1 MSMPFISKVNK
12 MKRILLILLSLI
24 VLISCEESRR
34 DEIARLV
41 KEWDGKEVRFPERPI
56 FTIQGNDTV
65 DFSFRD
71 TEYKVVSYMDS
82 IGCIS
87 CKLQLER
94 WMSFIHEVDSLT
106 NEDVPFVFC
115 FHTSDIKE
123 IRHITW
129 KYNFKYPVFLDEKGT
144 FNTLNHLPDDMD
156 FQTFL
161 LDKDNRIIAIGNPIL
176 NPKVKELYLEKLAS
190 VEEGKSE
197 SLQTELMID
206 KMGIDFG
213 TFLKSENKEGKFQ
226 LTNLGND
233 LLVIHDVI
241 ASCGCTK
248 VEYSKQPVR
257 PDETMDLTIR
267 YEADEVGSFNKV
279 LTIYSNAVGSPHK
292 VWVKGK
298 VK

>member
-1 MSMPFISKVNK
+1 

-34 DEIARLV
+34 DEIARLI

-56 FTIQGNDTV
+56 FTIQGKDTV
-65 DFSFRD
+65 DFSFCD
-71 TEYKVVSYMDS
+71 AEYKVVSYIDS

-87 CKLQLER
+87 CKLQLDR

-106 NEDVPFVFC
+106 NGGVPFVFC

-123 IRHITW
+123 IRRVTW

-144 FNTLNHLPDDMD
+144 FYALNRLPDDMD

-161 LDKDNRIIAIGNPIL
+161 LDKGNRIIAIGNPIL
-176 NPKVKELYLEKLAS
+176 NPNVKELYLEKLAS
-190 VEEGKSE
+190 VEVGKSKL
-197 SLQTELMID
+197 LQTELVID
-206 KMGIDFG
+206 RKEIDFG
-213 TFLKSENKEGKFQ
+213 TFLKSENREGKFQ
-226 LTNLGND
+226 LTNKGDN

-241 ASCGCTK
+241 TSCGCTM

-257 PDETMDLTIR
+257 PNETMELTVR
-267 YEADEVGSFNKV
+267 YEVDEVGSFNKV

-292 VWVKGK
+292 IWVKGK